1 MTKGKRGVN
10 GSEAAAGYG
19 RLMLKWLVPVI
30 LLGAVLVA
38 LPDEAPDK
46 SRPAPAAQPTS
57 DAEETH
63 LLREENGHFYAE
75 AVIAGE
81 PVLMLVDTGASTVAL
96 TTEDAA
102 RVGVD
107 FSEEDFQPIG
117 TGASGAV
124 RGVRTTL
131 DSVDVDGKE
140 VPAVEA
146 AVVEGLEVSLLGQ
159 SYLSRLDAVSMSG
172 DTMVLR

>member
-1 MTKGKRGVN
+1 
-10 GSEAAAGYG
+10 
-19 RLMLKWLVPVI
+19 MLKWLLPI
-30 LLGAVLVA
+30 LLLGAVIAA
-38 LPDEAPDK
+38 LPDREPPAGVPKPVAEAGE
-46 SRPAPAAQPTS
+46 
-57 DAEETH
+57 AEETH
-63 LLREENGHFYAE
+63 LQREENGHFYAE

-146 AVVEGLEVSLLGQ
+146 AVIEGLEVSLLGQ
-159 SYLSRLDAVSMSG
+159 SYLSRLDSVSMSG
-172 DTMVLR
+172 DTMVQR

>member
-1 MTKGKRGVN
+1 
-10 GSEAAAGYG
+10 
-19 RLMLKWLVPVI
+19 MLKWLIP
-30 LLGAVLVA
+30 LLLVGAVVA
-38 LPDEAPDK
+38 SLPDRESVEAPAK
-46 SRPAPAAQPTS
+46 PAVVPKGEA
-57 DAEETH
+57 DETR
-63 LLREENGHFYAE
+63 LQREENGHFYAE

-81 PVLMLVDTGASTVAL
+81 TVLMLVDTGASTIAL
-96 TTEDAA
+96 TVEDAA

-117 TGASGAV
+117 AGASGAV

-140 VPAVEA
+140 VATVEA
-146 AVVEGLEVSLLGQ
+146 AVIEGLETSLLGQ
-159 SYLSRLDAVSMSG
+159 SYLSRLDSVSMSG

>member
-1 MTKGKRGVN
+1 
-10 GSEAAAGYG
+10 
-19 RLMLKWLVPVI
+19 MLKWLLPLL
-30 LLGAVLVA
+30 LLGAVIAA
-38 LPDEAPDK
+38 LPDREPTAAPTK
-46 SRPAPAAQPTS
+46 PAAEARE
-57 DAEETH
+57 AEETQ
-63 LLREENGHFYAE
+63 LQREENGHFYAE

-107 FSEEDFQPIG
+107 FSDEDFQPIG

-131 DSVDVDGKE
+131 DSIEVDGKE

-159 SYLSRLDAVSMSG
+159 SYLSRLDSVSMTG

>member
-1 MTKGKRGVN
+1 MKFGPFIAVTIGIGALV
-10 GSEAAAGYG
+10 GWFAPGDPGAAPKISG
-19 RLMLKWLVPVI
+19 
-30 LLGAVLVA
+30 
-38 LPDEAPDK
+38 
-46 SRPAPAAQPTS
+46 AAQPGEAQLAALQQ
-57 DAEETH
+57 DQWLAGEVVLE
-63 LLREENGHFYAE
+63 RAVDGHFYADIDVSG
-75 AVIAGE
+75 ATAH
-81 PVLMLVDTGASTVAL
+81 MLVDTGASTVAL

-146 AVVEGLEVSLLGQ
+146 VVIEGLEVSLLGQ
-159 SYLSRLDAVSMSG
+159 SYLSRLEAVSMSG

>member
-1 MTKGKRGVN
+1 M
-10 GSEAAAGYG
+10 
-19 RLMLKWLVPVI
+19 
-30 LLGAVLVA
+30 
-38 LPDEAPDK
+38 
-46 SRPAPAAQPTS
+46 
-57 DAEETH
+57 
-63 LLREENGHFYAE
+63 
-75 AVIAGE
+75 IAGE

-146 AVVEGLEVSLLGQ
+146 AVIEGLEVSLLGQ
-159 SYLSRLDAVSMSG
+159 SYLSRLDSVSMSG

>member
-1 MTKGKRGVN
+1 
-10 GSEAAAGYG
+10 
-19 RLMLKWLVPVI
+19 MLKWLIP
-30 LLGAVLVA
+30 LLLVGAVVA
-38 LPDEAPDK
+38 SLPDRESVEAPTKPAVAPK
-46 SRPAPAAQPTS
+46 SEP
-57 DAEETH
+57 DETR
-63 LLREENGHFYAE
+63 LQREENGHFYAE

-96 TTEDAA
+96 TVEDAA
-102 RVGVD
+102 RIGVD

-140 VPAVEA
+140 VATVEA
-146 AVVEGLEVSLLGQ
+146 AVVEGLETSLLGQ
-159 SYLSRLDAVSMSG
+159 SYLSRLDSVSMSG

>member
-1 MTKGKRGVN
+1 
-10 GSEAAAGYG
+10 
-19 RLMLKWLVPVI
+19 MLKWLLPI
-30 LLGAVLVA
+30 LLIGAVIAA
-38 LPDEAPDK
+38 LPDREPTTGAPKPVAEAGE
-46 SRPAPAAQPTS
+46 
-57 DAEETH
+57 AEETH
-63 LLREENGHFYAE
+63 LQREENGHFYAE

-146 AVVEGLEVSLLGQ
+146 AVIEGLEVSLLGQ
-159 SYLSRLDAVSMSG
+159 SYLSRLDSVSMSG